1 VHSSLS
7 DPAESERRLGAAGLS
22 TRVAAE
28 HEGEL
33 GPVGREREAYLRS
46 IGVVDDDRT
55 ERMVVVEGR
64 LDA

>member
-1 VHSSLS
+1 V
-7 DPAESERRLGAAGLS
+7 
-22 TRVAAE
+22 RVAAE

-33 GPVGREREAYLRS
+33 GPIGREREDYLRS